1 MYNRSEV
8 SLNFTVD
15 EPVSQVKYSLD
26 GQNNLTVA
34 GNTTLAELSAGVHN
48 VTVYARDAVG
58 NIGASKTIPFTVA
71 KESEPFPTTLVIA
84 PIASVVA
91 VGAGLAI
98 YFKKRNHLTE
108 KNSKLSNQSA

>member
-1 MYNRSEV
+1 LVLSPETKVYNRSEV

-71 KESEPFPTTLVIA
+71 NEPEPFPTTLVIA
-84 PIASVVA
+84 SAVTVA
-91 VGAGLAI
+91 TVGIGLLG
-98 YFKKRNHLTE
+98 YFKKRN
-108 KNSKLSNQSA
+108 QS